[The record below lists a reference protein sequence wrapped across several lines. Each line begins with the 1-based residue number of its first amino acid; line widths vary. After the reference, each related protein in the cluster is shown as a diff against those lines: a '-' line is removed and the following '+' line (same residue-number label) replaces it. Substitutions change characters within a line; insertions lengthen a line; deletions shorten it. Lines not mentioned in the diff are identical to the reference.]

1 MMRPSPARLLTVLLA
16 GLLTAAAL
24 VALPIATS
32 TAAPP
37 ECRWAARGF
46 DVNLWL
52 GGAGNWADTTKWSK
66 GRVPGVGNRDYACI
80 PQMSAVV
87 VDRTTPRV
95 DLNLLELGLSARL
108 TLSPGTSLFVWGDQD
123 DVRSIT
129 KRGSV
134 IEVDGATLGGGGRL
148 HVIGTVDMHWSTGR
162 SPARLTTMPAG
173 STYSGKPGILEI
185 GDEGTL
191 DLRGA
196 EPVRL
201 STRYLVDVHGRA
213 RMLDRSGIIAD
224 NGTVMMLQPH
234 YFGPGLGKLIVLNDG
249 DFAQGAKA
257 GTTRPPTF
265 VNRGRIAKR
274 GSGLTEFQGR
284 FFGNGKLSGHPTGS
298 WAVLIPPVS
307 HERTSSSGARPSQ
320 AKPQVA
326 SIRLPAIDAGDTR
339 ARIRYLDDVHV
350 PGAVGFPMKVHAAGM
365 VANVADPAVIVL
377 RYDASLFGGKGEP
390 SAEPGALTIGH
401 ASGPATAYD
410 PVPTCLGRGAMPLE
424 ETACVDLAASRVDDD
439 GAVVMVVRTVTT
451 SRWIAY

>member
-1 MMRPSPARLLTVLLA
+1 MTRPRVTRPLTLLLTL
-16 GLLTAAAL
+16 LLTGAALATLPAGTSAAAPL
-24 VALPIATS
+24 
-32 TAAPP
+32 

-46 DVNLWL
+46 DVNQWL
-52 GGAGNWADTTKWSK
+52 GGAGTWADATKWSK

-80 PQMSAVV
+80 PQGSAVV
-87 VDRTTPRV
+87 VDATTARV

-108 TLSPGTSLFVWGDQD
+108 TLTPGTALFVWGDQD

-134 IEVDGATLGGGGRL
+134 IDVDGATLGGGGRL
-148 HVIGTVDMHWSTGR
+148 HVIGTLDVHWSADG

-213 RMLDRSGIIAD
+213 RMLDRSGILAD
-224 NGTVMMLQPH
+224 NGTTMMLQPH

-249 DFAQGAKA
+249 DFAQGARA
-257 GTTRPPTF
+257 GTSRPPTF

-284 FFGNGKLSGHPTGS
+284 FFGHGKFTGHPTGS

-307 HERTSSSGARPSQ
+307 FERTASSGAHPSR
-320 AKPQVA
+320 AEPQVA
-326 SIRLPAIDAGDTR
+326 SIRLPAIDAPDTE
-339 ARIRYLDDVHV
+339 ARIEYLGGVHV
-350 PGAVGFPMKVHAAGM
+350 PGAVGSPMKVHAAGM
-365 VANVADPAVIVL
+365 VANVADPAVIRL

-390 SAEPGALTIGH
+390 SADPAALTIGH
-401 ASGPATAYD
+401 ASGPTADYD

-424 ETACVDLAASRVDDD
+424 ATACVDLAASRVDDD
-439 GAVVMVVRTVTT
+439 GAVLVVVRTLTT